1 MINREVIYER
11 TVTGSY
17 MKIPAGINADLDERL
32 MLKKKL
38 QGTLP
43 VEKTYVDGCGQY
55 WYNISGKQSLDTY
68 CRVKEIG
75 IDFVEKLAV
84 SICSELDIL
93 EWNLVQANCLVL
105 DPELIFI
112 TNANQEFIF
121 TLYPGNSAQVET
133 EFQQLMEYLLTKINH
148 KDEAAVRTAYGIYEK
163 TLEEGYSIM
172 DIRET
177 IMREKQMQ
185 IAEAADRK
193 LEVEAKENGWQSGAG
208 ARENSRQAGRA
219 ARENSRRAGRA
230 ARGNERQPDAGA
242 RGNERQFDAGARGSD
257 RQSDAGAGE
266 AKSGVFWGKRS
277 QIKGTDR
284 HKKEGA
290 LKRLWIFMRKQLGYE
305 TDADVRT
312 KDANLV
318 YPDEEIYVPKEEI
331 HPTVYLGSAKS
342 VPQGI
347 LLYQGA
353 ERLEDICLEGRTARI
368 GYGADA
374 DIRIDHETISQM
386 HARIDCD
393 GDNYFIEDLNST
405 NGTYVNGE
413 LLAYKERRQLKAS
426 DVIRF
431 ANLAYRFC

>member
-17 MKIPAGINADLDERL
+17 MKIPAGIHADLDERL

-177 IMREKQMQ
+177 IMREKQRQ
-185 IAEAADRK
+185 IAEEANRG
-193 LEVEAKENGWQSGAG
+193 LEAEAKENGWQSGARENSRQSARA
-208 ARENSRQAGRA
+208 ARENGRQAGRA
-219 ARENSRRAGRA
+219 ARGNDRQSDAGG
-230 ARGNERQPDAGA
+230 RGNDRQPDAGA
-242 RGNERQFDAGARGSD
+242 RGSGWQPDMAAS
-257 RQSDAGAGE
+257 E
-266 AKSGVFWGKRS
+266 AKSKIFGGIRKTS
-277 QIKGTDR
+277 QTRGTDR
-284 HKKEGA
+284 HKKEGVW
-290 LKRLWIFMRKQLGYE
+290 KRLWIFARKQLGYE
-305 TDADVRT
+305 KDVAVRAQ
-312 KDANLV
+312 DANLV
-318 YPDEEIYVPKEEI
+318 YPDEEIYEPKEEI
-331 HPTVYLGSAKS
+331 HPTVCLGSVKS

-353 ERLEDICLEGRTARI
+353 ERLEDIRLEGRAARI

-393 GDNYFIEDLNST
+393 GDNYYIEDLNST